1 MRATSPRL
9 LVAHERPCGE
19 TVSVQLESA
28 PKVDH
33 GLHMLLL
40 EAVGAPSAHAGSN
53 GFNEHFARV

>member
-1 MRATSPRL
+1 M
-9 LVAHERPCGE
+9 
-19 TVSVQLESA
+19 SVQLESA